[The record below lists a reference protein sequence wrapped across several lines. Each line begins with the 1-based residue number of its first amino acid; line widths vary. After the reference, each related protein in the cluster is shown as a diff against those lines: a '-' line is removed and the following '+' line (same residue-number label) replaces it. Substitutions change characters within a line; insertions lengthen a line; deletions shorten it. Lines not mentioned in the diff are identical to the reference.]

1 MEDSPINT
9 FEIGKIKVS
18 ANKKL
23 VCDRVVQTERVHMI
37 HVAVQ
42 CYSTDHPISAECEKI
57 SLRFEKKLKPKRAWE
72 EVLGVY
78 IHGSST
84 QTGEGEK
91 KNKNKST
98 QTQEVRRSR
107 KRVYR

>member
-9 FEIGKIKVS
+9 FEIGEIKVS

-42 CYSTDHPISAECEKI
+42 CYSTDHAISAECEKI
-57 SLRFEKKLKPKRAWE
+57 SLRFEKKIKAE
-72 EVLGVY
+72 ESLGRSFRCVY
-78 IHGSST
+78 T
-84 QTGEGEK
+84 R
-91 KNKNKST
+91 N
-98 QTQEVRRSR
+98 
-107 KRVYR
+107 